1 MDPRDID
8 KLVEKFFS
16 GETTG
21 MEEAQLKAFIRM
33 NEVTE
38 NLLEIKHYFDVM
50 DRLGEESLDEAFDDR
65 LFSRIETKEAR
76 PQIRRWTYRITSVAA
91 AVLLLISIWFGKDLF
106 QPKQVYGTIN
116 DPVIAFQETKKVLD
130 EVSKKMK
137 KGLTPAKETVDKV
150 EENVKKAGEIKK
162 INNALKKTRNINKL
176 EKASEFLRSFNK
188 VYVEYGNS

>member
-91 AVLLLISIWFGKDLF
+91 AVFLLISIWFGKDLI
-106 QPKQVYGTIN
+106 QPKQVYGTID

-176 EKASEFLRSFNK
+176 EKVSEFIRSFNK